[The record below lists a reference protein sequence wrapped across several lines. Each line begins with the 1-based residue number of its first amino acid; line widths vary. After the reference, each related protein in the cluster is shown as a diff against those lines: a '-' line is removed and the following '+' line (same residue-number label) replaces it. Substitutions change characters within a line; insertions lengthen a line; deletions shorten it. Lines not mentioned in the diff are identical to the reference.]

1 MKKQLHFILSLCII
15 SATFAT
21 SFVNDFLRMDTD
33 IRSSSMGGCP
43 FASRGASAIFN
54 NPAAIGSGDF
64 LFFGHEQLY
73 DGLLISDAAGI
84 EINIGGPGD
93 FALGALYVGGSG
105 IKTTELPDP
114 GAPVSAS
121 NRPLETGEE
130 SHHDIALVP
139 GYAVQCGDNLR
150 FGASGGLIFR
160 DLVEST
166 GYGALAS
173 LGADWTPLQ
182 DFHLGVVLSNASY
195 TTWSSGSSEFGAPS
209 MFLGSSY
216 GMPIAAG
223 INAELCAG
231 GCYSLQEGLIEGSAG
246 LEISYKDLFAVRG
259 GISDND
265 FSAGADLCIFKGFRA
280 GAALSVHKDLP
291 VSYRIGLSMSRG
303 GEISPESSE

>member
-1 MKKQLHFILSLCII
+1 MI
-15 SATFAT
+15 SGTFAS
-21 SFVNDFLRMDTD
+21 SFVNDFLQMDTD
-33 IRSSSMGGCP
+33 IRSSAMGGCP

-54 NPAAIGSGDF
+54 NPAVIGSGDF

-93 FALGALYVGGSG
+93 FALGALYTGGSG

-139 GYAVQCGDNLR
+139 AYAVQYGDNLR
-150 FGASGGLIFR
+150 FGASTGLIFR
-160 DLVEST
+160 DLVETT

-173 LGADWTPLQ
+173 LGADWTPLRN
-182 DFHLGVVLSNASY
+182 FHLGVILSNASY

-209 MFLGSSY
+209 MVVGGSY

-223 INAELCAG
+223 FNAELCAG
-231 GCYSLQEGLIEGSAG
+231 GCYSLQEELIEGSTG

-265 FSAGADLCIFKGFRA
+265 FSAGADLRIFKGFRA
-280 GAALSVHKDLP
+280 GAALSVHEDLP